1 MICLNVINSVEN
13 LLELEVLIF
22 SELGCLTCTWLLY
35 IYTYIYIY
43 IKEELY
49 LIVGLY
55 FLILISD
62 L

>member
-35 IYTYIYIY
+35 IYTYIYI
-43 IKEELY
+43 KEELY

>member
-1 MICLNVINSVEN
+1 MICLNVINSAEN
-13 LLELEVLIF
+13 LHELEVLIF
-22 SELGCLTCTWLLY
+22 SELGSLICTWLLY
-35 IYTYIYIY
+35 IYIY
-43 IKEELY
+43 IKKELY